1 MAIKET
7 VSDATS
13 TVETGARELATVPTL
28 LGVAAVLSSGAI
40 ISSYMGLFGSRTRL
54 VRLTALGVFA
64 SSLVGYAATGAAGFS
79 GGAKSGAQAF
89 TATLGLMAF
98 AQLVNDLIKGGVPK
112 LELASEEIVNEPSG
126 DGRIIGQQTAT
137 ESFTPL
143 AEDPTVNDLNMDR
156 TTYRHEYD
164 RVDYR
169 DLGQFA
175 PLDSHRSDI
184 GHAPPVWMAET
195 VPSVS
200 QKAMV
205 ADATTITSTGVAD
218 RAFDVYVLPS
228 LMQGSASPSGHG
240 VIQNFGADTM
250 GNNVHAADGFGSVIG
265 Q

>member
-1 MAIKET
+1 MAIGDT

-40 ISSYMGLFGSRTRL
+40 ITSYMGLFGGRTRL

-64 SSLVGYAATGAAGFS
+64 SSLVGYAATGASGFS
-79 GGAKSGAQAF
+79 GSMKSGVQAF

-98 AQLVNDLIKGGVPK
+98 AQMINDLLKGGMPK
-112 LELASEEIVNEPSG
+112 LELGAEEIVNEPSG
-126 DGRIIGQQTAT
+126 DGSVIGQQTAT
-137 ESFTPL
+137 QSFTPL

-195 VPSVS
+195 VPSVA
-200 QKAMV
+200 QQPMV
-205 ADATTITSTGVAD
+205 ANASTITSTGVSD
-218 RAFDVYVLPS
+218 PAFNNWVLPS

-240 VIQNFGADTM
+240 VIQNWGADTM
-250 GNNVHAADGFGSVIG
+250 GNNLHAADGFGSVIG

>member
-1 MAIKET
+1 MAIGDT

-64 SSLVGYAATGAAGFS
+64 SSLVGYSATGATGFS
-79 GGAKSGAQAF
+79 GGMKSGVQAF

-98 AQLVNDLIKGGVPK
+98 AQLVNDLLKGGMPK
-112 LELASEEIVNEPSG
+112 LELGAEEIVNEPSG
-126 DGRIIGQQTAT
+126 DGSVIGQQTAT
-137 ESFTPL
+137 QSFTPL
-143 AEDPTVNDLNMDR
+143 AEDPVVNDLNMDR

-200 QKAMV
+200 QQPMV
-205 ADATTITSTGVAD
+205 ANASTITSTGVSD
-218 RAFDVYVLPS
+218 PAFNTWVLPS
-228 LMQGSASPSGHG
+228 LMQSSASPSGHG

>member
-1 MAIKET
+1 MVIGNA
-7 VSDATS
+7 VSDVTS
-13 TVETGARELATVPTL
+13 TVETGARDLATVPTL

-40 ISSYMGLFGSRTRL
+40 ITSYMGLFGKRTRL

-79 GGAKSGAQAF
+79 GGARSGAQAF

-98 AQLVNDLIKGGVPK
+98 SQLVSDLLKGGLPK
-112 LELASEEIVNEPSG
+112 LEFGAEIANEPSG
-126 DGRIIGQQTAT
+126 DGRIVGQQTAT

-195 VPSVS
+195 VPTVS
-200 QKAMV
+200 QTPMV
-205 ADATTITSTGVAD
+205 ANASTITSTGVSD
-218 RAFDVYVLPS
+218 PAFNTWVLPS
-228 LMQGSASPSGHG
+228 LMQSSASPSGHG

-250 GNNVHAADGFGSVIG
+250 GNNMHSADGYGSVVG